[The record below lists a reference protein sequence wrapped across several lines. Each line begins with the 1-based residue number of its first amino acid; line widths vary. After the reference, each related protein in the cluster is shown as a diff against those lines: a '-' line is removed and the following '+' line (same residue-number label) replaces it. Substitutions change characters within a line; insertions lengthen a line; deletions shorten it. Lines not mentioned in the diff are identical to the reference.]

1 MAIKVNYD
9 LNGDLYPGAYV
20 KVQKIVLGS
29 TEIERFEEQ
38 EDGTTI
44 MKFEKVPENIANIFV
59 YPDEEARKNN
69 ARPIHY
75 FGIEFPYN
83 VESNENVYTAAYNA
97 VKNIERLKNET
108 IEDI

>member
-1 MAIKVNYD
+1 MAIEVNYD

-20 KVQKIVLGS
+20 KVQKIVLSS

-44 MKFEKVPENIANIFV
+44 MKFEKIPESIANIFV
-59 YPDEEARKNN
+59 YPDKEARMNN

-75 FGIEFPYN
+75 FGIEFKYDEDSELS
-83 VESNENVYTAAYNA
+83 VFEQAYSA
-97 VKNIERLKNET
+97 LKRLERFKD
-108 IEDI
+108 EDILDI